1 MTKAHRTINA
11 VLNEPWAATAET
23 VEKVWTV
30 VNRLGD
36 SEALR
41 SKIGELPKNTQL
53 TQLRNGV
60 AIISVVGPL
69 IRYSNV
75 MSEISGAT
83 SYEALAKEINAAIE
97 NPEVKSIILEINSGG
112 GTVTSC
118 SELASQLQEQKCTTN
133 TYKSNKPII
142 AYVDGQCCSAAYWIA
157 SACSKIY
164 SSDTGMVGSIGVQ
177 MIASAD
183 DNKEGDIKF
192 LSSHSPNKNASVAS
206 KEGKEERQRIVD
218 DLGEVFVGS
227 VAKHRGISK
236 EQVLKNY
243 GQGSVFVAADA
254 LNRGMIDGISTLE
267 ELVTTMTT
275 EKTDQKEEMVN
286 AQKKAFEEGKA
297 SVDIEAVRKEA
308 SNQQIARIKS
318 ILTVGATVPR
328 YLLECI
334 DDPKATEKDA
344 AFALWKS
351 QQTSKPASPESEQS
365 QASSYLA
372 KVAAASSQINV
383 DPPIEEKTKDDN
395 QETQDAIDEIAGF
408 IA

>member
-1 MTKAHRTINA
+1 MTRARRTINA

-41 SKIGELPKNTQL
+41 AKLGELPKNTQH

-60 AIISVVGPL
+60 AIISIVGPL

-83 SYEALAKEINAAIE
+83 SYEALAKEINLAVE
-97 NPEVKSIILEINSGG
+97 NPEVKSIVLEFNSGG

-118 SELASQLQEQKCTTN
+118 SELASQLQRQKQHTFS
-133 TYKSNKPII
+133 KEIV
-142 AYVDGQCCSAAYWIA
+142 AYVDGQCCSAAYWLA

-164 SSDTGMVGSIGVQ
+164 ASDTAMIGSIGVQ

-183 DNKEGDIKF
+183 DNKEGEIKF
-192 LSSHSPNKNASVAS
+192 LSSHSPNKNASVSS

-243 GQGSVFVAADA
+243 GQGSVFVAGDA
-254 LNRGMIDGISTLE
+254 LSRGMIDGITTLE
-267 ELVTTMTT
+267 GLMDKITT

-308 SNQQIARIKS
+308 VNQQIVRIKS
-318 ILTVGATVPR
+318 ILTVGATVPS

-334 DDPKATEKDA
+334 DNPKASEKDA

-351 QQTSKPASPESEQS
+351 QQASKPPSPESEQS

-372 KVAAASSQINV
+372 RVAAASSQINV
-383 DPPIEEKTKDDN
+383 DPPIEEKPKDEK